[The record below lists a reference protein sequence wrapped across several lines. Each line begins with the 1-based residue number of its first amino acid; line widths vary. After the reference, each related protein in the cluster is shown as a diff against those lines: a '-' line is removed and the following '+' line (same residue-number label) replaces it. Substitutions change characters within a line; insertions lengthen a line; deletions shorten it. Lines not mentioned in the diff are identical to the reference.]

1 MSKNSLVLAL
11 VASTLLIGVPLVQA
25 YATSVGL
32 LRVAWNHDSVTVYI
46 TLEKGVA
53 PSYRNEVIAAFNSW
67 SSALKAGSG
76 NPSEFNFVFLD
87 QPQSKKRP
95 ADIMVTVKRNTGNV
109 LGSTSVS
116 SSGGIIQ
123 SVKITLVANNA
134 MGLPLE
140 TCDFRTIARHEIG
153 HAIGLGHSNDNKV
166 EPLDLMSPTYD
177 FVQVGYDI
185 YPSTLDVGAAIF
197 VYGND
202 GFGLP
207 NTSPIPSAYP

>member
-11 VASTLLIGVPLVQA
+11 VASALLVGVPLVQA

-53 PSYRNEVIAAFNSW
+53 PSYRNAVIAAFNSW

-76 NPSEFNFVFLD
+76 NPSGFNFVFLD

-95 ADIMVTVKRNTGNV
+95 ADIVVTVKRNTGNV

-116 SSGGIIQ
+116 SSGG
-123 SVKITLVANNA
+123 S
-134 MGLPLE
+134 
-140 TCDFRTIARHEIG
+140 FR
-153 HAIGLGHSNDNKV
+153 V
-166 EPLDLMSPTYD
+166 
-177 FVQVGYDI
+177 
-185 YPSTLDVGAAIF
+185 
-197 VYGND
+197 
-202 GFGLP
+202 
-207 NTSPIPSAYP
+207 